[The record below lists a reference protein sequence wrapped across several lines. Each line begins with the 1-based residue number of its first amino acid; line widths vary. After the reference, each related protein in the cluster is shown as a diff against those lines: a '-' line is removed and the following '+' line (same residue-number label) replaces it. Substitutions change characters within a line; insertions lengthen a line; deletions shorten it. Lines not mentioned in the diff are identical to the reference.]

1 MLVDNTLYLG
11 NGTGTQ
17 YPYISGLAGKMY
29 FNSYDVLTNGALYT
43 FTDRVG
49 NVDPL
54 VLYGTTAT
62 NQMVVQGNSNLNG
75 ALNVEGNLTQT
86 GSIVQDGGSV
96 TFNNTQNASYD
107 FGVGSLNHLPFMW
120 VDASTD
126 KMAVGGGTPQ
136 YTLDVTGDINFT
148 GDLYDD
154 GVLVD
159 LSSQPE
165 SYVFSATI
173 HGGKTEHYIRFPST
187 VYGCAIKNISF
198 SVYIAICSSCDF
210 EYDLGYI
217 SSNSFITNS
226 NLYNTPTYT
235 FGTGIATD
243 ETTLNSTIN
252 SSNNVLEIYPTNNGN
267 DDYIFTTSVI
277 VTCN

>member
-1 MLVDNTLYLG
+1 
-11 NGTGTQ
+11 
-17 YPYISGLAGKMY
+17 
-29 FNSYDVLTNGALYT
+29 
-43 FTDRVG
+43 
-49 NVDPL
+49 
-54 VLYGTTAT
+54 
-62 NQMVVQGNSNLNG
+62 
-75 ALNVEGNLTQT
+75 
-86 GSIVQDGGSV
+86 
-96 TFNNTQNASYD
+96 
-107 FGVGSLNHLPFMW
+107 MW
-120 VDASTD
+120 VDASAD